1 MAAGRIKGIT
11 IEIGGDSTKLVN
23 ALAKVDNALSKTQTN
38 LRDINKAL
46 KLDPSNTALLKDR
59 QQELA
64 KAIEDTKTKLKT
76 EKEAYE
82 QLSHADKTPEN
93 VERMRQLKVQI
104 DLDTVALKDLE
115 KQAKESASVIGTQMQ
130 VAGQKMQ
137 ELGDK
142 IKGVGEKFTQVG
154 QTLTMKV
161 TAPIVAGFTAA
172 IKTTADFD
180 AEMSKVQAISGATAS
195 DMETLTAKARE
206 MGEATKFSATE
217 SGQAFEY
224 MAMAGWKTEDMLGG
238 IEGIMNLAAASGEEL
253 GTTSDIVTDALT
265 ALGMQANEAGH
276 FADILAAASSNANT
290 NVSMMGES
298 FKYAAAPAGTLGYTA
313 EDVAIALGLMA
324 NSGIKADMAGTSL
337 RNMFNR
343 MAKPTKESAEAME
356 RLGLTLYDDEGKMYS
371 FRQIMDQ
378 MRDSFKN
385 INVSVEDYDA
395 ALDQLDALLA
405 DGSLTQK
412 KYEDELEELNLRT
425 FGAEE
430 AEKARAAAMLGGTR
444 AMSGLLAIANA
455 TTEDYE
461 KLTQAV
467 DGSSQA
473 FAKLE
478 DGSVVPLNEALASG
492 QEIIEQYNGQAEAM
506 AATMQDNLN
515 GQMTILKSQLQEL
528 AISMGN
534 LLMPMIRDIVGK
546 IQELVNWLNSLD
558 DEQKKHIM
566 QVAAIVAAVGPVL
579 LIIGKVIIGIG
590 SLISAVGTI
599 AGAIGALIPIL
610 MGPVGIIALIV
621 AAIVALG
628 VIIYKNWDDIKAW
641 AQGVWEATKEMVA
654 QVVAKIVELKN
665 NIVNKFNEI
674 KTNIS
679 NKVNEIKTNI
689 VNKFNEIKNNI
700 INTVTNIKTS
710 IVNKFNEIKSGVVNT
725 VNNMKNAA
733 VNAFTNLKNSISNTV
748 SNIKNAIV
756 NGFSNAVSYIRS
768 LPSQA
773 WSWGADIINNIVNG
787 IRAKIGAVK
796 DAISNVASTIKSY
809 IHFSVPDV
817 GPLADANTYMPDFMK
832 LIAGGIEKGIP
843 QIQNAMTDMTTAMVP
858 DMTGSM
864 AKNTTNNANVNITV
878 YGSQGQDVRELADI
892 IQQRINTQ
900 VYNQGAVFA

>member
-142 IKGVGEKFTQVG
+142 IKGVGDKFSQVG

-195 DMETLTAKARE
+195 DMEILTAKARE
-206 MGEATKFSATE
+206 MGETTKFSATE

-412 KYEDELEELNLRT
+412 QYEDELEELNLRT

-599 AGAIGALIPIL
+599 AGAIGTLIPIL

-641 AQGVWEATKEMVA
+641 AQGVWEAIKEMVA

-725 VNNMKNAA
+725 VDNMKNAA

>member
-137 ELGDK
+137 DLGDK

-378 MRDSFKN
+378 MRESFKN

-395 ALDQLDALLA
+395 ALNQLDALLA

-412 KYEDELEELNLRT
+412 QYEDELEELNLRT

-546 IQELVNWLNSLD
+546 IQDLVNWLNSLD

-599 AGAIGALIPIL
+599 ASAIGALIPIL

-628 VIIYKNWDDIKAW
+628 IIIYKNWDDIKAW

-689 VNKFNEIKNNI
+689 VNKFNEIKNSI

-725 VNNMKNAA
+725 VNNIKNAA

-858 DMTGSM
+858 DMTGPM

>member
-142 IKGVGEKFTQVG
+142 IKGVGDKFSQVG

-206 MGEATKFSATE
+206 MGETTKFSATE

-290 NVSMMGES
+290 NVAMMGES

-461 KLTQAV
+461 KLTKAV

-628 VIIYKNWDDIKAW
+628 IIIYKNWDDIKAW

-665 NIVNKFNEI
+665 IIVNKFNEI

-689 VNKFNEIKNNI
+689 VNKFNEIKTSI
-700 INTVTNIKTS
+700 VNTVTNIKTS
-710 IVNKFNEIKSGVVNT
+710 IVSKFNEIRSSVVNT
-725 VNNMKNAA
+725 VDNMKNAA

-756 NGFSNAVSYIRS
+756 NGFSNAVSYIKS

>member
-142 IKGVGEKFTQVG
+142 IKGVGDKFSQVG

-206 MGEATKFSATE
+206 MGETTKFSATE

-290 NVSMMGES
+290 NVAMMGES

-461 KLTQAV
+461 KLTKAV

-546 IQELVNWLNSLD
+546 IQDLVNWLNSLD

-628 VIIYKNWDDIKAW
+628 IIIYKNWDDIKAW

-689 VNKFNEIKNNI
+689 VNKFNEIKTSI
-700 INTVTNIKTS
+700 VNTVTNIKTS
-710 IVNKFNEIKSGVVNT
+710 IVSKFNEIRSSVVNT
-725 VNNMKNAA
+725 VDNMKNAA

-832 LIAGGIEKGIP
+832 LIAGGIENGIP

-878 YGSQGQDVRELADI
+878 YGAEGQDVRELADI

>member
-142 IKGVGEKFTQVG
+142 IKGVGDKFSQVG

-206 MGEATKFSATE
+206 MGETTKFSATE

-412 KYEDELEELNLRT
+412 QYEDELEELNLRT

-461 KLTQAV
+461 KLTKAV

-628 VIIYKNWDDIKAW
+628 IIIYKNWDDIKAW

-674 KTNIS
+674 KTNIA

-689 VNKFNEIKNNI
+689 VNKFNEIKTSI
-700 INTVTNIKTS
+700 VNTVTNIKTS
-710 IVNKFNEIKSGVVNT
+710 IVNKFNEIRSSVVNT
-725 VNNMKNAA
+725 VDNMKNAA

-832 LIAGGIEKGIP
+832 LIAGGIENGIP

-878 YGSQGQDVRELADI
+878 YGAEGQDVRELADI